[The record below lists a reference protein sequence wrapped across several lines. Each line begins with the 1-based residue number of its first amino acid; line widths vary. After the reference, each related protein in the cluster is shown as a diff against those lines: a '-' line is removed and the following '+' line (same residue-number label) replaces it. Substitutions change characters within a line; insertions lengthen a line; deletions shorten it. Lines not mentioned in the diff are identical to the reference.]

1 MLTHQQIDILESAW
15 EILDKLRNCKD
26 FNESH
31 DLTITDGC
39 RVISDFLDYQQEQ
52 QQKQGRKK
60 PTVVYFA
67 SLESFNNL

>member
-39 RVISDFLDYQQEQ
+39 RVISEFLDYQHEKERSSRQ
-52 QQKQGRKK
+52 QAS
-60 PTVVYFA
+60 PVLHFA
-67 SLESFNNL
+67 SFESFNNL

>member
-1 MLTHQQIDILESAW
+1 MLTHQQLDTLESAW

-39 RVISDFLDYQQEQ
+39 RVISDFLDYHQEQ
-52 QQKQGRKK
+52 ERKTHRKQA
-60 PTVVYFA
+60 TVIHFA
-67 SLESFNNL
+67 RFEAFNNQ

>member
-15 EILDKLRNCKD
+15 EILDKLRNCKG

-31 DLTITDGC
+31 DLTVTDGC
-39 RVISDFLDYQQEQ
+39 RVISDFLDWQHEKERSSLQQAS
-52 QQKQGRKK
+52 
-60 PTVVYFA
+60 PVLHLT